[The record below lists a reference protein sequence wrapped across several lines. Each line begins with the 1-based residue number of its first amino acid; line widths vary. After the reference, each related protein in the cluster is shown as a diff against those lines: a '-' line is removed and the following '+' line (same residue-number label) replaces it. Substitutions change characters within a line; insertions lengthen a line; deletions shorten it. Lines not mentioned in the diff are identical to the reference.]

1 MGSRPPLWT
10 IVAAGIA
17 AMATIARLL
26 SVTFTASTTPL
37 SASPRRR
44 TTPAAAL
51 FGGVSSEVTTN
62 SPDLR
67 RLANALKE
75 KDLSFY
81 PSREVFQF
89 GRPSHLSLGLPIGT
103 ELAPQRVSTGC
114 RGVIGPFPQPLWMKG
129 IAYEVSGDAST
140 YTSRRF
146 SHARSTHR
154 TDSARVQRRALLRRA
169 GPGRRQRRGVRGRDG
184 GRPR

>member
-103 ELAPQRVSTGC
+103 ELAPQRDSAGC
-114 RGVIGPFPQPLWMKG
+114 RGVIGPFPQPLCMKG
-129 IAYEVSGDAST
+129 VAYEVSTDAST
-140 YTSRRF
+140 YTSAPFPCPIASSNIRY
-146 SHARSTHR
+146 ARSATI
-154 TDSARVQRRALLRRA
+154 S
-169 GPGRRQRRGVRGRDG
+169 PPMRQCPAVGAPPHMPV
-184 GRPR
+184 PWA